1 MGVALVNKA
10 ADKGVSIRYDTKKL
24 PAFSLWKN
32 TDTLKEGYVTG
43 LEPGT
48 SFCYPKAVERAAG
61 RVPKLEPGAS
71 ASFELEWKVLRDAAA
86 VAAMKEEVA
95 SLQAYKPSEVLKTKA
110 FYDDYKAA

>member
-1 MGVALVNKA
+1 MVNKA
-10 ADKGVSIRYDTKKL
+10 GDRGVAVRYDTKKL

-71 ASFELEWKVLRDAAA
+71 VSFELEWKVLRDAAA
-86 VAAMKEEVA
+86 VEGMKKEVA
-95 SLQAYKPSEVLKTKA
+95 ALQDGKPSEVFKTTA
-110 FYDDYKAA
+110 FYDPYKSADPRL